1 MSAIRKRG
9 KSWFLDLRVGD
20 QRFRESLKTGD
31 RHVASIKAK
40 IRERELMGADY
51 SKPITIED
59 FAEEYLKIRARIAR
73 IEKAIPRLDVIGLD
87 IIDKLAA
94 LREAIKP

>member
-1 MSAIRKRG
+1 MSCLIFVDPDLHCFICGGQAHG
-9 KSWFLDLRVGD
+9 WLDYR
-20 QRFRESLKTGD
+20 QKQPICFTC
-31 RHVASIKAK
+31 AK
-40 IRERELMGADY
+40 L
-51 SKPITIED
+51 D

-87 IIDKLAA
+87 IIDKLAV